1 MLMLSEQSED
11 SGTHSAYSAAR
22 FLAMLDKHGPKAMVY
37 IIAAQLLG
45 VFEWLQSN
53 APGVCG

>member
-1 MLMLSEQSED
+1 MLMLSEPTED
-11 SGTHSAYSAAR
+11 SGTQSAYSAAR
-22 FLAMLDKHGPKAMVY
+22 LLSLLDKHGPKAMVY

-45 VFEWLQSN
+45 VFEWLQAN

>member
-11 SGTHSAYSAAR
+11 SGTQSAYSAAR
-22 FLAMLDKHGPKAMVY
+22 LLAMLDKHGPKAMVY

-45 VFEWLQSN
+45 VFTWLQDN
-53 APGVCG
+53 APGMCG

>member
-11 SGTHSAYSAAR
+11 SGTQSAYSAAR
-22 FLAMLDKHGPKAMVY
+22 LLSMLDKHGPKAMVY

-53 APGVCG
+53 APGVCA

>member
-1 MLMLSEQSED
+1 MLSEQSED
-11 SGTHSAYSAAR
+11 SGTQSAYSAAR
-22 FLAMLDKHGPKAMVY
+22 LLAMLDKHGPKAMVY

-45 VFEWLQSN
+45 LFEWLQSN

>member
-1 MLMLSEQSED
+1 MWMLSEQTED
-11 SGTHSAYSAAR
+11 SGTSSAYSAAR
-22 FLAMLDKHGPKAMVY
+22 LLAMLDKHGPKAMVY

>member
-1 MLMLSEQSED
+1 MLSEQTED
-11 SGTHSAYSAAR
+11 SGTQSAYSAAR
-22 FLAMLDKHGPKAMVY
+22 LLAMLDKHGPKAMVY

-45 VFEWLQSN
+45 VFSWMQDN

>member
-1 MLMLSEQSED
+1 MLSEPTED
-11 SGTHSAYSAAR
+11 SGTQTAYSAAR
-22 FLAMLDKHGPKAMVY
+22 LLSLLDKHGPKAMVY

-45 VFEWLQSN
+45 VFEWLQAN

>member
-1 MLMLSEQSED
+1 MLMLSEQSSD
-11 SGTHSAYSAAR
+11 GGAQSAYSAAR
-22 FLAMLDKHGPKAMVY
+22 ILSMLDKHGPKAMVY